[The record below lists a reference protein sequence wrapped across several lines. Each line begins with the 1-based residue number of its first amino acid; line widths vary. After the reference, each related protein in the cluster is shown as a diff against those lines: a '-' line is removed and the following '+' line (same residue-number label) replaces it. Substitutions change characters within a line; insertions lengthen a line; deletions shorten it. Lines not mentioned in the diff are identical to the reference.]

1 MAQRKLNIRDRPNVN
16 RAIIRHRSV
25 SQLSLY
31 AVGTGTDAAGMDM
44 DQNGAT
50 GLASDVRSKVDPV
63 KECSVIE
70 SQQLGSVGLTFGRD
84 EPNFM
89 LPIMLE
95 SDGALQCNVVS
106 GE

>member
-25 SQLSLY
+25 RQLSLY

-50 GLASDVRSKVDPV
+50 GLASDVRSKVDTV

-89 LPIMLE
+89 PPIMLG
-95 SDGALQCNVVS
+95 SAMQCNVVS